1 MLSKRKGILKLKI
14 TSKTILT
21 QSLMLSYYLM
31 LSLNSAVISFNL
43 EKQNLFSQGRMYV
56 ALSCVADI
64 KLLPSFL
71 ELVLTNTSN
80 LSTENFV
87 NLQFRKSVLFV
98 WDSFSNQYCLRNYLD
113 LNYSTIYYWKSMFLY
128 FKVLCTISPEPY
140 IWLSFMVHMCKMIIS
155 AGVFLFLFFS
165 FF

>member
-1 MLSKRKGILKLKI
+1 MPENMKHLMLSKRKGILKLKI

-98 WDSFSNQYCLRNYLD
+98 
-113 LNYSTIYYWKSMFLY
+113 
-128 FKVLCTISPEPY
+128 
-140 IWLSFMVHMCKMIIS
+140 
-155 AGVFLFLFFS
+155 
-165 FF
+165 